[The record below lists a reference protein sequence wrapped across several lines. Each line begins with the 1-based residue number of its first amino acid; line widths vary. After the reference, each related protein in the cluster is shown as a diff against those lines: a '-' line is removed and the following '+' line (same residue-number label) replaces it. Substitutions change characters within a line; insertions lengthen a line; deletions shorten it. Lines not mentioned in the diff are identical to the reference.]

1 MTSRIKRFT
10 HGLVSGYGAIVVNIL
25 YTIFSVRLALHYLG
39 KEQFG
44 LWALALQVAGYL
56 TLLDLGMTSAISR
69 FLADHKDQ
77 VNGGE
82 YGSLLQTGAL
92 VFGSQGLLIAICGS
106 ALSSVAPSLLHIPTA
121 LTNDFRVVLIIITII
136 SGFSIASR
144 SFAAPLWAFQRMDL
158 NNFTMMLVLVS
169 NILMMW
175 LGFQAGWGIYSLAYA
190 GIPGAILV
198 PLLVSF
204 IAHKNGYYP
213 AKGSWGT
220 PRWDLFLKVFG
231 FGKDVL
237 LMSLGSQLVNATQ
250 IMILSRLSG
259 LDSAATFSIGT
270 KFFTMGQQ
278 FIGKILE
285 SSAPALTEIFI
296 GGDLKKFRERF
307 SDVCSITLFLATIGA
322 SGLILGN
329 QLLVSLWTSGAIHWE
344 PLFDLLLAILLII
357 TSLSRCFVGSFG
369 IIGNL
374 APVRYLYFLEGIFF
388 IILAIP
394 ATRAYGIMGLLGA
407 SLVSHLSV
415 TLVISAKESTKFL
428 DSMISLL
435 KKGSA
440 SVIVVFLVYGAVT
453 CNSSFH
459 FPSVLTYS
467 LTVCILLGTSFAA
480 WLFMLP
486 RRIKSDLVLKIKR
499 HE

>member
-10 HGLVSGYGAIVVNIL
+10 HGLISGYGAIVVNIL

-56 TLLDLGMTSAISR
+56 ALLDLGMTSAISR
-69 FLADHKDQ
+69 FLADHKDE

-92 VFGSQGLLIAICGS
+92 VFSSQGLLIAICGS
-106 ALSSVAPSLLHIPTA
+106 ALSFVAPDLLHIPSS

-136 SGFSIASR
+136 SGFTIATRSIT
-144 SFAAPLWAFQRMDL
+144 APLWAFQRMDL
-158 NNFTMMLVLVS
+158 NYFTMMLVLIS
-169 NILMMW
+169 NLLMMW
-175 LGFQAGWGIYSLAYA
+175 LGFHAGWGIYSLAYA
-190 GIPGAILV
+190 GIPGAILTPIAV
-198 PLLVSF
+198 TF
-204 IAHKNGYYP
+204 IAQKNGYYP
-213 AKGSWGT
+213 SKGSWGS
-220 PRWDLFLKVFG
+220 PRWDLFFKVFG

-259 LDSAATFSIGT
+259 LDNAATFSIGT

-278 FIGKILE
+278 FIGKILD

-296 GGDLKKFRERF
+296 RGDLKKVKERF
-307 SDVCSITLFLATIGA
+307 SDVCFITLFLATIGA

-329 QLLVSLWTSGAIHWE
+329 QLLVSLWTLGAIHWE
-344 PLFDLLLAILLII
+344 PIFDLLLAMLLII
-357 TSLSRCFVGSFG
+357 TSLSRCLVGIFG
-369 IIGNL
+369 ITGNL
-374 APVRYLYFLEGIFF
+374 ASVRYLYFLEGIFF

-394 ATRAYGIMGLLGA
+394 ATRSFGILGLLGA

-415 TLVISAKESTKFL
+415 TLVLSAKETTKFL
-428 DSMISLL
+428 DAMFTLL
-435 KKGSA
+435 KKGSVA
-440 SVIVVFLVYGAVT
+440 VIVIFLVYGAIT
-453 CNSSFH
+453 FNSTLHSS
-459 FPSVLTYS
+459 SVFTYFLS
-467 LTVCILLGTSFAA
+467 SCIILGASCMA
-480 WLFMLP
+480 WFIMLP
-486 RRIKSDLVLKIKR
+486 PKIKSDLMLKIKR

>member
-1 MTSRIKRFT
+1 MTSRLKRFT
-10 HGLVSGYGAIVVNIL
+10 HGLVSGYAAIVVNIL

-56 TLLDLGMTSAISR
+56 ALLDLGMTSAISR
-69 FLADHKDQ
+69 FLADHKDD

-92 VFGSQGLLIAICGS
+92 VFSSQGLLIAICGS
-106 ALSSVAPSLLHIPTA
+106 AISFVAPSLLHIPSS

-136 SGFSIASR
+136 SGFTIATRSIT
-144 SFAAPLWAFQRMDL
+144 APLWAFQRMDL

-169 NILMMW
+169 NLLMMW
-175 LGFQAGWGIYSLAYA
+175 LGFHAGWGIYSLAYA
-190 GIPGAILV
+190 GIPGAILT
-198 PLLVSF
+198 PIAATF
-204 IAHKNGYYP
+204 IAQKNGYYP
-213 AKGSWGT
+213 SKGSWGS

-296 GGDLKKFRERF
+296 RGDLKKFKERF
-307 SDVCSITLFLATIGA
+307 SDVCSITLFLATIA
-322 SGLILGN
+322 ATGLMIGN
-329 QLLVSLWTSGAIHWE
+329 QILVSLWTSGVIHWS
-344 PLFDLLLAILLII
+344 LGADVILVALLLV
-357 TSLSRCFVGSFG
+357 TSLSRCFVSIFG
-369 IIGNL
+369 LVGDL
-374 APVRYLYFLEGIFF
+374 RPVRYIYFLEGCVF
-388 IILAIP
+388 ILLALP
-394 ATRAYGIMGLLGA
+394 AVKQFGVIGVLAA
-407 SLVSHLSV
+407 SLVAHLSV
-415 TLVISAKESTKFL
+415 TMVISGRLASTWLDTMRPLVHIIWSTLVITLVVLGVAVATKFFHA
-428 DSMISLL
+428 SALL
-435 KKGSA
+435 VIPLTLLIIL
-440 SVIVVFLVYGAVT
+440 SV
-453 CNSSFH
+453 
-459 FPSVLTYS
+459 
-467 LTVCILLGTSFAA
+467 TVAA
-480 WLFMLP
+480 WLMILP
-486 RRIKSDLVLKIKR
+486 QKIRQDISIRIKNA
-499 HE
+499 